1 MTLEPLVFLL
11 VLLAAVLHAGWN
23 ALLKAGGDKLV
34 MQTLV
39 ICVGSVPALIAI
51 PFLPLP
57 APASWPYLAV
67 SVVVH
72 LFYFMTLVGAYRHG
86 DLSQVYPIARG
97 SAPLLVAV
105 GAWIFARE
113 GMSGPEMAGVATVS
127 LGIMSLASVGR
138 IPGRESEVK
147 AVGLALMTGLS
158 IAVYSLADGLGVRSA
173 GSTLAYIAWLFPLSG
188 LPLLLIT
195 LWRRR
200 GRAAAVFRAHLKLGT
215 IGGLTAGLA
224 YAIVIWAMSV
234 APLALVVSLRETSVL
249 IAAAIGA
256 LLLKESF
263 GPRRVAAAAVI
274 AAGAALINLGG

>member
-11 VLLAAVLHAGWN
+11 VVLAAVLHASWN

-39 ICVGSVPALIAI
+39 ICVGGVPALIAI

-67 SVVVH
+67 SVAVH
-72 LFYFMTLVGAYRHG
+72 LFYFLTLVGAYRHG

-113 GMSGPEMAGVATVS
+113 GMSGPELAGVATVS
-127 LGIMSLASVGR
+127 LGIMSLAGVGR
-138 IPGRESEVK
+138 RESEVK

-158 IAVYSLADGLGVRSA
+158 IAVYSLADGLGVRNA
-173 GSTLAYIAWLFPLSG
+173 GSTPAYIAWLFLLSG

-200 GRAAAVFRAHLKLGT
+200 GRATEVFRAHLKLGT

-234 APLALVVSLRETSVL
+234 APLGLVVSLRETSVL

-263 GPRRVAAAAVI
+263 GPRRLAAAAVI
-274 AAGAALINLGG
+274 AAGAALINFGG